1 VYVATTVAAANDVD
15 TVTGRHAD
23 LASADLV
30 PDQHP
35 VDVGDVNVD
44 HILDAHPGHGIE
56 LVGPLPPDSGFKALD
71 EHGFD
76 FTRFAIDWDRKQV
89 TCPNGKTSRTWRQ
102 TTACRSSRRPSV
114 RPTAPLPGSRPLHPL
129 TGPGPPSHLPAPHPV
144 PDPTPAPRRAGH
156 RRLAGPLRP
165 PLRGGGHHRPSRRRG
180 TVTMHA

>member
-1 VYVATTVAAANDVD
+1 VHVATTVAAD

-30 PDQHP
+30 PDQHL
-35 VDVGDVNVD
+35 VDAGDVRVD

-56 LVGPLPPDSGFKALD
+56 LVGSLPPDSGFKALD

-76 FTRFAIDWDRKQV
+76 FTPFAIDWDRKQV

-114 RPTAPLPGSRPLHPL
+114 RRLHPCPDRVRCTRSPVLARHL
-129 TGPGPPSHLPAPHPV
+129 TFRPRTQCQTQRQLRAEQATAAAPF
-144 PDPTPAPRRAGH
+144 
-156 RRLAGPLRP
+156 
-165 PLRGGGHHRPSRRRG
+165 
-180 TVTMHA
+180 